1 MKPYKHARNCVK
13 RWGGIPED
21 YIEIHN
27 FMDSSKAVMA
37 DARHRAALHHA
48 FGCFIVEKAFGD
60 FIQKPD
66 GTIVKTT
73 YITNS
78 DGKKVQVR
86 DIAEQHIQ
94 EDLGWIPTLNDYYK
108 HMDRQA
114 WFSFPKFFV
123 DKLANLLRKEQE
135 NVNDVRPS

>member
-1 MKPYKHARNCVK
+1 MKPYKHAKNSAK
-13 RWGGIPED
+13 IWGGIPED

-27 FMDSSKAVMA
+27 FIDSSKAVIA

-48 FGCFIVEKAFGD
+48 FGCFVVEKAFGD

-66 GTIVKTT
+66 GTIIKAT

-86 DIAEQHIQ
+86 DIAEQHIK
-94 EDLGWIPTLNDYYK
+94 EDLGWIPSLNDYYE
-108 HMDRQA
+108 HLDRKA
-114 WFSFPKFFV
+114 WFSIPRFFLEKLVKQKKEEEHV
-123 DKLANLLRKEQE
+123 D
-135 NVNDVRPS
+135 DVRSA